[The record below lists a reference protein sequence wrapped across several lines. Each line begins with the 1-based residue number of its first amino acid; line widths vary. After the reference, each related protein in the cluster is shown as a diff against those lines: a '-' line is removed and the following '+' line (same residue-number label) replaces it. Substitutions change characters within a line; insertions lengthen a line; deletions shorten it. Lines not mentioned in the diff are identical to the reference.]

1 MRNRKDNKKDK
12 RLSQVLFLLL
22 LVSCFLFFISSVACG
37 RRGDPVLIEHYNDIV
52 DERDLDNNA
61 KNAVESGDIPTKEH
75 DADKEEIKA
84 IAPDTPTGLVGVYTR
99 KSIVLTWNEMT
110 GQNVRFYNVYRSS
123 GDNDFIFAG
132 ETVTPAFTDNN
143 IDKNVQYYY
152 KITAVGEL
160 ESLPSDKIG
169 IKTGIR

>member
-22 LVSCFLFFISSVACG
+22 LGSCFLFFISSVACG
-37 RRGDPVLIEHYNDIV
+37 RRGDPVLIEHYSDIV
-52 DERDLDNNA
+52 DERDLDDNA
-61 KNAVESGDIPTKEH
+61 KNAVEPGDIPTKEH

-84 IAPDTPTGLVGVYTR
+84 SAPDTPTGLVGVYTL

-110 GQNVRFYNVYRSS
+110 GRNVRFYNVYRSS
-123 GDNDFIFAG
+123 GDKFIFAG

-152 KITAVGEL
+152 KVTAVGEL
-160 ESLPSDKIG
+160 EGLPSDEIM
-169 IKTGIR
+169 IKTGMR

>member
-12 RLSQVLFLLL
+12 RMSQVLFLLL

-37 RRGDPVLIEHYNDIV
+37 RRGDPVLIEHYSDIV
-52 DERDLDNNA
+52 DERDLDDNA

-75 DADKEEIKA
+75 GVDKEEIKA
-84 IAPDTPTGLVGVYTR
+84 TMPDTPTGLDGVYTR
-99 KSIVLTWNEMT
+99 KSIVLTWDEMT

-123 GDNDFIFAG
+123 GDNFIFAG

-160 ESLPSDKIG
+160 ESLPSKQVE
-169 IKTGIR
+169 IKTDVR